1 MNNKTLKGEINMQQW
16 IINFMES
23 FGYLGTFLM
32 ILLENV
38 FPPIPSEVI
47 LTFGGFMTT
56 NTSMT
61 VIGVVISAT
70 VGSVAGAVILYGI
83 GRLLNVNRLE
93 KIISRFGHILRV
105 KARDIQKAN
114 SWFSRYGY
122 KTIFFCR
129 MIPLV
134 RSLISIPAGMANMK
148 FNLFLLYTTVGTLI
162 WNIALVSA
170 GAVLGGSWQSVL
182 GFMDVYSNII
192 YAILGLAI
200 VTLSFIGFLKRK
212 GNLKIS

>member
-1 MNNKTLKGEINMQQW
+1 MQIW
-16 IINFMES
+16 ITNFMEQ

-61 VIGVVISAT
+61 IIGIVTSAT
-70 VGSVAGAVILYGI
+70 AGSVLGAIILYGI
-83 GRLLNVNRLE
+83 GHLLNVQRLE
-93 KIISRFGHILRV
+93 NIVNRWGHILRIKV
-105 KARDIQKAN
+105 SDIHKAN
-114 SWFSRYGY
+114 SWFNRYGY
-122 KTIFFCR
+122 RTIFFCR

-148 FNLFLLYTTVGTLI
+148 FSLFVLYTTAGTLI
-162 WNIALVSA
+162 WNIVLVCA
-170 GAVLGGSWQSVL
+170 GAILGESWETIL
-182 GFMDVYSNII
+182 DFMDIYSNIA
-192 YAILGLAI
+192 YTILGLALVI
-200 VTLSFIGFLKRK
+200 FISLLFLRRRRK
-212 GNLKIS
+212 FKTS

>member
-1 MNNKTLKGEINMQQW
+1 MQQW
-16 IINFMES
+16 IINFMEQ
-23 FGYLGTFLM
+23 FGYFGTFLM

-56 NTSMT
+56 NTDMT
-61 VIGVVISAT
+61 IIGVVTSAT
-70 VGSVAGAVILYGI
+70 FGSVAGAVILYGI
-83 GRLLNVNRLE
+83 GRMLNVNKLE

-105 KARDIQKAN
+105 KVSDIQKAN
-114 SWFSRYGY
+114 SWFTRYGY
-122 KTIFFCR
+122 KAIFLCR

-148 FNLFLLYTTVGTLI
+148 FNLFLFYTTVGTLI

-170 GAVLGGSWQSVL
+170 GAVLGESWESVL

-192 YAILGLAI
+192 YGILGLAI
-200 VTLSFIGFLKRK
+200 IAFCIMWFLKKKRT
-212 GNLKIS
+212 LKIS

>member
-1 MNNKTLKGEINMQQW
+1 MESW
-16 IINFMES
+16 IINFMEH

-56 NTSMT
+56 NTGMT
-61 VIGVVISAT
+61 VIGVVTSAT
-70 VGSVAGAVILYGI
+70 AGSVAGAVILYGI
-83 GRLLNVNRLE
+83 GRLFNVNKIE
-93 KIISRFGHILRV
+93 KIIRRFGHILRIKV
-105 KARDIQKAN
+105 SDIEKAN
-114 SWFSRYGY
+114 SWFTRYGY
-122 KTIFFCR
+122 KAIFFCR

-134 RSLISIPAGMANMK
+134 RSLISVPAGMSNMK
-148 FNLFLLYTTVGTLI
+148 FNFFILYTTAGTLI

-170 GAVLGGSWQSVL
+170 GAALGESWEKIL
-182 GFMDVYSNII
+182 GFMDVYSNVT
-192 YAILGLAI
+192 YSILGLVLIAFG
-200 VTLSFIGFLKRK
+200 VLWFNKRK

>member
-1 MNNKTLKGEINMQQW
+1 MQQW

>member
-1 MNNKTLKGEINMQQW
+1 MQQW
-16 IINFMES
+16 IINFMEH

-56 NTSMT
+56 NTDMT
-61 VIGVVISAT
+61 IIGVVTSAT
-70 VGSVAGAVILYGI
+70 FGSVAGAVVLYGI
-83 GRLLNVNRLE
+83 GRMINVNKLE
-93 KIISRFGHILRV
+93 KIISRFGHILRIKV
-105 KARDIQKAN
+105 SDIQKAN
-114 SWFSRYGY
+114 SWCTRYGY
-122 KTIFFCR
+122 KAIFLCR

-134 RSLISIPAGMANMK
+134 RSLISIPAGMVSMK
-148 FNLFLLYTTVGTLI
+148 FNIFLIYTTVGTMI

-170 GAVLGGSWQSVL
+170 GAILGESWQSIL

-192 YAILGLAI
+192 YAILGLVIIAFCTI
-200 VTLSFIGFLKRK
+200 WFLKKKRI
-212 GNLKIS
+212 LKIS